1 MSTQNKWIRKRR
13 TFTLQCYIGEAI
25 MQVGCIIPRHSFLF
39 LLQLFVSLFHDVFSV
54 MSSCYVVLESADS
67 FTLDA

>member
-1 MSTQNKWIRKRR
+1 
-13 TFTLQCYIGEAI
+13 

-39 LLQLFVSLFHDVFSV
+39 LLQLLVSLFHDVFSV